1 MRKKSGPINKRVDF
15 LSNRLNKYSIRKFTI
30 GTASILVG
38 STLIFGIG
46 SGEAKADE
54 KVYTNNENGTKSK
67 HEKSEVESAP
77 EAKATESVQETNKV
91 ESAPEAKATESVQ
104 ETNKVESAPEAKATE
119 NVQETNKVESAPE
132 AKATENVQET
142 NKVESAPEAKATES
156 VQETNKVESAPEAKA
171 TESVQETNKVESA
184 PEAKATES
192 VQETNKVESAPEAK
206 ATENVQETNK
216 VESAQ
221 QQDKGK
227 SVEANEK
234 SFYDLSKKIDQAV
247 NKKEVV
253 EKQVKKQ
260 FSSVLSEKK
269 IREILDDKNITF
281 DTMSGEE
288 IVSEVY
294 KEIFKEISLNID
306 KNSLP
311 PVITNRFFAID
322 SLSDAES
329 INNQQE
335 NSSKLVTL
343 ESYKIYGPHQTGT
356 LNASDPNTKEN
367 QAIKLVPGPGIGN
380 KEKNRTAIYAPNTI
394 DFRKDFNMNFDI
406 ALWPQGMSS
415 RPDGLGFMFSKSTP
429 EEYLSQGGILNDS
442 GVSNAFGFK
451 IDTYNNGNVDNLEK
465 DFSKEKGAS
474 PKAYGTFVYNDAN
487 GTTHSYTKYPL
498 DNQNRQQ
505 KNNLFN
511 GFTQAFNGFRG
522 QQYNTVN
529 INYNADSGKLTVN
542 YAGLTWTALLSD
554 IGADKNSRYNFGII
568 SSKET
573 DRNVPG
579 SYHTVKVNS
588 ASITYTPGSN
598 DAQDNTPGYE

>member
-1 MRKKSGPINKRVDF
+1 
-15 LSNRLNKYSIRKFTI
+15 
-30 GTASILVG
+30 
-38 STLIFGIG
+38 
-46 SGEAKADE
+46 
-54 KVYTNNENGTKSK
+54 
-67 HEKSEVESAP
+67 
-77 EAKATESVQETNKV
+77 
-91 ESAPEAKATESVQ
+91 
-104 ETNKVESAPEAKATE
+104 
-119 NVQETNKVESAPE
+119 
-132 AKATENVQET
+132 
-142 NKVESAPEAKATES
+142 
-156 VQETNKVESAPEAKA
+156 
-171 TESVQETNKVESA
+171 
-184 PEAKATES
+184 
-192 VQETNKVESAPEAK
+192 
-206 ATENVQETNK
+206 
-216 VESAQ
+216 
-221 QQDKGK
+221 
-227 SVEANEK
+227 
-234 SFYDLSKKIDQAV
+234 
-247 NKKEVV
+247 
-253 EKQVKKQ
+253 
-260 FSSVLSEKK
+260 
-269 IREILDDKNITF
+269 
-281 DTMSGEE
+281 MSGEE

-380 KEKNRTAIYAPNTI
+380 KEQNRTAIYAPNTI

-406 ALWPQGMSS
+406 ALWPQGMFS

-598 DAQDNTPGYE
+598 DAQDNTPGYEDGRTKPGQKVDIPQTGDKDLPPG

>member
-1 MRKKSGPINKRVDF
+1 
-15 LSNRLNKYSIRKFTI
+15 
-30 GTASILVG
+30 
-38 STLIFGIG
+38 
-46 SGEAKADE
+46 
-54 KVYTNNENGTKSK
+54 
-67 HEKSEVESAP
+67 
-77 EAKATESVQETNKV
+77 TESVQETNKV

-119 NVQETNKVESAPE
+119 NVQETD
-132 AKATENVQET
+132 
-142 NKVESAPEAKATES
+142 
-156 VQETNKVESAPEAKA
+156 
-171 TESVQETNKVESA
+171 
-184 PEAKATES
+184 
-192 VQETNKVESAPEAK
+192 
-206 ATENVQETNK
+206 K

-588 ASITYTPGSN
+588 ASITYTPG
-598 DAQDNTPGYE
+598 

>member
-1 MRKKSGPINKRVDF
+1 
-15 LSNRLNKYSIRKFTI
+15 
-30 GTASILVG
+30 
-38 STLIFGIG
+38 
-46 SGEAKADE
+46 
-54 KVYTNNENGTKSK
+54 
-67 HEKSEVESAP
+67 
-77 EAKATESVQETNKV
+77 
-91 ESAPEAKATESVQ
+91 
-104 ETNKVESAPEAKATE
+104 
-119 NVQETNKVESAPE
+119 
-132 AKATENVQET
+132 
-142 NKVESAPEAKATES
+142 
-156 VQETNKVESAPEAKA
+156 
-171 TESVQETNKVESA
+171 
-184 PEAKATES
+184 
-192 VQETNKVESAPEAK
+192 
-206 ATENVQETNK
+206 
-216 VESAQ
+216 
-221 QQDKGK
+221 
-227 SVEANEK
+227 
-234 SFYDLSKKIDQAV
+234 
-247 NKKEVV
+247 
-253 EKQVKKQ
+253 
-260 FSSVLSEKK
+260 
-269 IREILDDKNITF
+269 
-281 DTMSGEE
+281 MSGEE

-598 DAQDNTPGYE
+598 DAQDKTAIQILMRIATQTLMRTAIQIQTATQTLMRIATQTLMRTAIQIQTVTQTLMRTATQIQTATQTQIAILTLMRIATQIQTATQTLMRTAIQIQIAILTLMRTATQIQTATQTQENIHLLNR